1 MDPAAGRAHG
11 MAGVAEFLFTL
22 VGRTS
27 DDLILAAAA
36 DRARQL
42 ADRTRALLQQADSI
56 PLPI

>member
-1 MDPAAGRAHG
+1 